1 MGIEIENGGRIAL
14 GSAHAHFSVKPI
26 VLLASQTLLLAE
38 CPIKWSRFFLK
49 YAVYAVLLSAIYAF
63 LVCFVRILPSRTLS
77 ACRVLSV
84 KEFLLNVT
92 LIDAF
97 SGVQLL
103 VRWTGETDSCP
114 ILGPLLACK
123 AVGRARLAL
132 QSGIIEPLASWAS
145 LI

>member
-1 MGIEIENGGRIAL
+1 M
-14 GSAHAHFSVKPI
+14 
-26 VLLASQTLLLAE
+26 
-38 CPIKWSRFFLK
+38 
-49 YAVYAVLLSAIYAF
+49 YAP
-63 LVCFVRILPSRTLS
+63 LVCFFRILPIRTLS

-132 QSGIIEPLASWAS
+132 QSSIIEPLASWAS